1 MIEPDPMD
9 IRRRIEKYTEDRDL
23 QMLFKAVYL
32 LGAMECEMLGK
43 KYPSDEAEVYGPT
56 GADAWEK
63 PVFTH
68 DMHIDS
74 IFFRIKTARKRTKN
88 TQDEC
93 VQERIVVLPKNCEP
107 WAKELLDYFKER
119 EHEIV
124 FPIERQKIYP
134 KVKKTGI
141 LQGLEKVVTYKGN
154 QGRKALGLDNLRW
167 IRKRELEDEYGFDDS
182 HLEAYGIISIDRRR
196 TPDKRLDDPRID
208 ELRKEYLWKL
218 CKYPE
223 PEEEDNNLL
232 FVDGKKIVVDSL
244 IEKGENEKV
253 EFKSSLCWDYE
264 KKKKS
269 KDIEVAVAKAVQS
282 FLNSDGGFVLIGVRD
297 DKTLLGLE
305 ADFGGINKPT
315 TDAFELHFTTVIG
328 NYLGAE
334 NAPYIT
340 MRFAERKGEKIAI
353 VVIPKKAPKEVFL
366 WVDGVPS
373 FNIRLGN
380 SSRPLNMKDAVEY
393 IRQHWQKTKYFP

>member
-32 LGAMECEMLGK
+32 LGAKECEMLGE
-43 KYPSDEAEVYGPT
+43 KYDCDSQTHVYGPA
-56 GADAWEK
+56 GNDSWAK
-63 PVFTH
+63 PESVHSTQ
-68 DMHIDS
+68 INTV
-74 IFFRIKTARKRTKN
+74 FFRIRTAKTKGK
-88 TQDEC
+88 E
-93 VQERIVVLPKNCEP
+93 ERIVLLPSDYEP
-107 WAKELLDYFKER
+107 WAKQLHDYFKQKGVKK
-119 EHEIV
+119 V
-124 FPIERQKIYP
+124 FPYNRVQIRIRVIKSGVLE
-134 KVKKTGI
+134 
-141 LQGLEKVVTYKGN
+141 GLNKPVTYTGEEKS
-154 QGRKALGLDNLRW
+154 KPFGLDDLRVV
-167 IRKRELEDEYGFDDS
+167 RKQELEDEYKFKEA
-182 HLEAYGIISIDRRR
+182 HLKAYGIMKIDRRR
-196 TPDKRLDDPRID
+196 APDNRLDDSKIN
-208 ELRKEYLWKL
+208 ELKKEYLRKL
-218 CKYPE
+218 CKRPE
-223 PEEEDNNLL
+223 PEEKDSNLL
-232 FVDGKKIVVDSL
+232 FVDGINIDVDSL

-269 KDIEVAVAKAVQS
+269 DDIEVAVAKAVQS

-328 NYLGAE
+328 NYLGVE
-334 NAPYIT
+334 NAPYVT
-340 MRFAERKGEKIAI
+340 MRFAERKGKKIAM